1 MITVLVQPFGKRL
14 EIKKLPSLAR
24 CKGQEIQIP
33 AVPPYLADELPTQ
46 HALSQAQHAGPV
58 TGSNRYG
65 LLKKVACTLSFGIL
79 SKATLSI
86 PLSAGLSAG
95 AGSL

>member
-1 MITVLVQPFGKRL
+1 MEAA
-14 EIKKLPSLAR
+14 EIKKLPSLAL
-24 CKGQEIQIP
+24 CKGQETDIP

-46 HALSQAQHAGPV
+46 HVLNGAQHAGPV
-58 TGSNRYG
+58 TGSSRYG
-65 LLKKVACTLSFGIL
+65 LLKKASCALLFGIL